1 MGRQGHLALL
11 LLLAFHA
18 PGSFAAALLGLPRVV
33 TVSEDAAPGATVA
46 EVTLLCS
53 NASTNPRVTLARVEP
68 SSPWDATA
76 APHGPFNLVAVSPAG
91 SVASAFRAEVTL
103 RAGAALD
110 ARRVNRYAL
119 TLRAACRAAEEAE
132 GQLFVAVTPE
142 RALRC
147 AAGFA
152 SAEGDTVQVPADVA
166 PWTPLYSV
174 VPLRT
179 ASELTF
185 YLANNDTPL
194 VLSERGTVLAP
205 ATGFDPRPS
214 TQVFRLPIVV
224 MDRHGHNCSGAVTVQ
239 VLPWHRPRV
248 NFSESWRAVT
258 VPEGTGPLEVVTRV
272 QASGDDVRYALL
284 TAAVPAL
291 FTIDAVSGEIRST
304 HRLDLERF
312 PQATHTRLL
321 VRAYEARAPAAT
333 ATMALNITVRPRSWP
348 APRCVPALYVY
359 GLPVGVAVP
368 ETVPPGRTL
377 LALRCAGPA
386 GALRYALRGAARA
399 LFRME
404 GPQLQ
409 VNATLDYDSEL
420 AAAVGFQF
428 AATIVVTAGGQ
439 TTQSTRVPVLV
450 TVTPVNEYAPQ
461 CPNATAFSVP
471 ETAAFGAAVGRVA
484 GTDHDYPLHSIEYGL
499 EERAGAV
506 QPFAIDA
513 HTGWIYVVGPLERG
527 RQRSYRLTVRLTD
540 THNDVDPAKRRRC
553 LCDVAVH
560 VQAVLGEVPV
570 CTPEVQELRIT
581 SKVGGRQ
588 PVSRLACQ
596 GSREGAALSYAI
608 VRGNEDRHFRM
619 EGNTLFHV
627 PTGLEQPRT
636 FVLLV
641 EVWGVPGVPRRS
653 TTVILVVHVTPQAT
667 TVPPRS
673 TARRSTPWK
682 EPVVITRT
690 EATWSPPAWFVA
702 ALAASGALLLA
713 ALGCAART
721 LLQSARGRSKL
732 LRGNSSRRRAEPRAG
747 APQQG
752 EGARGR
758 PDTGTLAQFDGRA
771 RDPRTGRDY
780 LFDSVTGLRRWV

>member
-1 MGRQGHLALL
+1 
-11 LLLAFHA
+11 
-18 PGSFAAALLGLPRVV
+18 
-33 TVSEDAAPGATVA
+33 
-46 EVTLLCS
+46 
-53 NASTNPRVTLARVEP
+53 
-68 SSPWDATA
+68 
-76 APHGPFNLVAVSPAG
+76 
-91 SVASAFRAEVTL
+91 
-103 RAGAALD
+103 
-110 ARRVNRYAL
+110 
-119 TLRAACRAAEEAE
+119 
-132 GQLFVAVTPE
+132 
-142 RALRC
+142 
-147 AAGFA
+147 
-152 SAEGDTVQVPADVA
+152 
-166 PWTPLYSV
+166 
-174 VPLRT
+174 
-179 ASELTF
+179 
-185 YLANNDTPL
+185 
-194 VLSERGTVLAP
+194 
-205 ATGFDPRPS
+205 
-214 TQVFRLPIVV
+214 QVFRLPIVV

-258 VPEGTGPLEVVTRV
+258 VPEGTGPLEVVTWV

-321 VRAYEARAPAAT
+321 VRAYEAQAPAVA

-348 APRCVPALYVY
+348 APRCVPALYVSQ
-359 GLPVGVAVP
+359 VP

-377 LALRCAGPA
+377 VVLRCAGPV

-409 VNATLDYDSEL
+409 VNTTLDYDSEL

-471 ETAAFGAAVGRVA
+471 ETAAFSAAVGRVA

-608 VRGNEDRHFRM
+608 VRGEERPRRCGARPRAAAWVFSGASRAGNEDRHFRM

-721 LLQSARGRSKL
+721 LLQR
-732 LRGNSSRRRAEPRAG
+732 
-747 APQQG
+747 
-752 EGARGR
+752 
-758 PDTGTLAQFDGRA
+758 
-771 RDPRTGRDY
+771 
-780 LFDSVTGLRRWV
+780 